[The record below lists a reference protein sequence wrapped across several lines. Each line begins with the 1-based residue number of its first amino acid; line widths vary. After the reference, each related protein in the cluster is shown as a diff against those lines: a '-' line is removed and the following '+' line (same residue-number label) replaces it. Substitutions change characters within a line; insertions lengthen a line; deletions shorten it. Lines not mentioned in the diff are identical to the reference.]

1 MTPAACHAHPSR
13 SAVALTLRG
22 LPVCLACACAV
33 PTTPLHP
40 LRGRQS
46 RRAAE
51 TKTKEKSDERQ
62 D

>member
-1 MTPAACHAHPSR
+1 MTPTACHAHASR
-13 SAVALTLRG
+13 PAVALTLRG

-40 LRGRQS
+40 HAGRPA
-46 RRAAE
+46 RRVAE
-51 TKTKEKSDERQ
+51 KDKEESDERQ